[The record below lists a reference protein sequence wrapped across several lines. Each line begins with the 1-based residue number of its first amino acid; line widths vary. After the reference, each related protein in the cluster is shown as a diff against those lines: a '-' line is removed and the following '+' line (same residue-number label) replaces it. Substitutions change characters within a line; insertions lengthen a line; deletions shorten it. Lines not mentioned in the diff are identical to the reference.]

1 MSFKFKISENSL
13 FAILMRSG
21 WWISLAVALALLLIV
36 WLVVP
41 ERYLVPASS
50 LALPFLIIAAMTGWK
65 QFQLPGTARVAATI
79 EAVKAMSWREFSER
93 VEQAYLREGYT
104 VTRLAGSAD
113 FRLSKMGKTTLVC
126 GKRWKAASHGVEPLR
141 ELERRREA
149 EDAHE
154 ALYVALDGVTD
165 NAREFVTKRS
175 VRLLEGRE
183 LTALLRLPP
192 GGGRRG

>member
-1 MSFKFKISENSL
+1 MPFKFKISENSL
-13 FAILMRSG
+13 FAILLRSG
-21 WWISLAVALALLLIV
+21 WWVSLAVAAALLLIV

-41 ERYLVPASS
+41 EPYRAPASS

-79 EAVKAMSWREFSER
+79 KAVKAMSWREFSER

-113 FRLSKMGKTTLVC
+113 FRLSKMGKITLVC

-154 ALYVALDGVTD
+154 ALYVALDGITD
-165 NAREFVTKRS
+165 NAREFVAKRR

-183 LTALLRLPP
+183 LAALLRLPP
-192 GGGRRG
+192 G

>member
-1 MSFKFKISENSL
+1 M
-13 FAILMRSG
+13 
-21 WWISLAVALALLLIV
+21 LIV

-65 QFQLPGTARVAATI
+65 QFQLPGTGRVAATI

-165 NAREFVTKRS
+165 NAREFVTKRR